1 MKKTPPPKE
10 VPVEKLGEVLDRA
23 KTVLDQNDYEVLASV
38 AQTLTLLTQEL
49 SAKRTT
55 LDRLR
60 KMLFGATTEKTKD
73 VLDGQGEA
81 AASGENGDADKP
93 GNEDPAPEK
102 KRPGHGRNA
111 AAAHPG
117 ARQVKIPHPSLHTS
131 DKCPGCEKGKVYL
144 MAEPA
149 VIVRITGMVPFGGTV
164 YTMERLRCNL
174 CGEVFTAPSPA
185 GVGEKKYDETAV
197 SMLGLLKYGLGLPL
211 HRIHR
216 LQKSQGIPL
225 PATTQWDLLR
235 DGAKLLSPAHEELIR
250 QAAQG
255 EVLYNDD
262 TTMKILN
269 LTAEERAKA
278 ADDKQSAGRT
288 GVFTSGIVATCEKQK
303 IALFF
308 TGVKHAG
315 ENLSDV
321 LARREPELAPP
332 IQMCDALSRNT
343 SGDFET
349 ILSHCIAHARRQFVD
364 VVNNFP
370 AECKYVL
377 ETLGKV
383 YKNDAAT
390 VQMTPE
396 DRLAFHQAESEPLM
410 KDLEAWLKEQI
421 EEHRVEPN
429 SGLGEAIGYMHK
441 YWQELT
447 LFLRVAGAPLDNNL
461 CERAIKKAILHRKN
475 SLFYKTLAGAR
486 VGDVFMSLIHTA
498 ELNGANPFEY
508 LVALQRHSKMVGEGP
523 ADWMPW
529 NYTNTLAS
537 LPAPPS

>member
-1 MKKTPPPKE
+1 MKKKPEFRE
-10 VPVEKLGEVLDRA
+10 VNAQDLGGILERV
-23 KTVLDQNDYEVLASV
+23 KTA
-38 AQTLTLLTQEL
+38 L
-49 SAKRTT
+49 SADDHAKLKGAVDTLAFLTAELQSKRTT

-73 VLDGQGEA
+73 VLDGQGA
-81 AASGENGDADKP
+81 AGASGDNGEADKP
-93 GNEDPAPEK
+93 GNEGPAPDK

-111 AAAHPG
+111 AVAHPG
-117 ARQVKIPHPSLHTS
+117 ARQVKIAHPSLHPS
-131 DKCPGCEKGKVYL
+131 DKCPECEKGKVYL

-149 VIVRITGMVPFGGTV
+149 VLVRITGMVPFGGTV
-164 YTMERLRCNL
+164 YTKERLRCNL
-174 CGEVFTAPSPA
+174 CGEVFTAPSPV
-185 GVGEKKYDETAV
+185 GVGEKKYDETAT
-197 SMLGLLKYGLGLPL
+197 SMLGLLKYGLGLPF

-225 PATTQWDLLR
+225 PATTQWEIVR
-235 DGAKLLSPAHEELIR
+235 DGAKQLAPAHEELIR

-262 TTMKILN
+262 TTMKILD

-278 ADDKQSAGRT
+278 AADNQTVGRT
-288 GVFTSGIVATCEKQK
+288 GVFTSGIVATREKQK

-332 IQMCDALSRNT
+332 VQMCDALSRNT

-370 AECKYVL
+370 AECRYVL

-390 VQMTPE
+390 AQMTPE
-396 DRLAFHQAESEPLM
+396 ERLSFHQAESEPLM
-410 KDLEAWLKEQI
+410 KELEAWLKEQI
-421 EEHRVEPN
+421 EEHKVEPN
-429 SGLGEAIGYMHK
+429 SGLGEAIGYMRK

-447 LFLRVAGAPLDNNL
+447 LFLRVAGAPLDNNI

-475 SLFYKTLAGAR
+475 ALFYRTLAGAH

-498 ELNGANPFEY
+498 ELNGANPFDY

-523 ADWMPW
+523 ANWMPW
-529 NYTNTLAS
+529 NYTDTLAS